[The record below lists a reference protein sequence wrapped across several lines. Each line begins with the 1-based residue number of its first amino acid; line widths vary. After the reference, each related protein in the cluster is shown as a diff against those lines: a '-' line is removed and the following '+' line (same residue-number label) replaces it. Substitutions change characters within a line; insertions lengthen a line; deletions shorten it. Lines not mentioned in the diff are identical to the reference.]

1 MEAKKMHLCNIPK
14 ERPSVDRE
22 MNRCLCWIWG
32 ACALYEHGFI
42 WIFSLEMDQHLH
54 LVRLE
59 FLLAV
64 VHVEN
69 VPLVP
74 PLGVDSLGQPWLG
87 YQ

>member
-1 MEAKKMHLCNIPK
+1 
-14 ERPSVDRE
+14 
-22 MNRCLCWIWG
+22 
-32 ACALYEHGFI
+32 
-42 WIFSLEMDQHLH
+42 MDQDLH

-74 PLGVDSLGQPWLG
+74 PPGVDSLGQPWLG